1 MHQARAV
8 GRGRERD
15 QLGAGRLHRVEA
27 LAPALEQDADQV
39 DHHVGAARRRLD
51 RARVAQVSL
60 HRVDLADPA
69 ERLQVAGEFRPPH
82 RDADAVA
89 ALAERADH
97 MAAEETRAAIDRDQF
112 VDIGLGDVGLDF
124 HARLA
129 RRSGALTAGSA
140 LRIQD
145 RSELYRGR
153 FPPI

>member
-1 MHQARAV
+1 MHEARPV
-8 GRGRERD
+8 GRGRERHR
-15 QLGAGRLHRVEA
+15 LGAGRLHRVEA

-51 RARVAQVSL
+51 RARVAQVRL

-69 ERLQVAGEFRPPH
+69 ERLQVAGELRPPH

-89 ALAERADH
+89 ALAQRADH
-97 MAAEETRAAIDRDQF
+97 MPAEEPRAAIDRDQF

-129 RRSGALTAGSA
+129 RRSGALRRVPRCEY
-140 LRIQD
+140 RIV
-145 RSELYRGR
+145 RKLYRGR
-153 FPPI
+153 FTPI